1 MNYLMTIAMAVLL
14 SVTTSFSFA
23 YAEENF
29 ETLNSLTQLE
39 GRLIHKALENN
50 VDNLSQVETKHLYFR
65 AFPEYEFEGKKCRDV
80 TVAKGNSYA
89 NMSACKEAGDWLFRY
104 E

>member
-1 MNYLMTIAMAVLL
+1 MNYLMTIAMTALLAVT
-14 SVTTSFSFA
+14 VTSFA

-39 GRLIHKALENN
+39 GKLIHKALENS

-80 TVAKGNSYA
+80 SIAKRNNFA
-89 NMSACKEAGDWLFRY
+89 NMSACKEAGDWIFRY

>member
-29 ETLNSLTQLE
+29 ETLNSLNQLE

-50 VDNLSQVETKHLYFR
+50 RDNLSQVETKNLYFR

-80 TVAKGNSYA
+80 TVAKGKNSA
-89 NMSACKEAGDWLFRY
+89 NMSACKEAGDWLFQY
-104 E
+104 

>member
-1 MNYLMTIAMAVLL
+1 MNFLMTTATTFLL
-14 SVTTSFSFA
+14 AVTTSVV

-29 ETLNSLTQLE
+29 KTLNSLTQLE

-50 VDNLSQVETKHLYFR
+50 RDNLSQVETKNLYFR

-80 TVAKGNSYA
+80 TVAKGKNSA
-89 NMSACKEAGDWLFRY
+89 NMSACKEAGDWIFRY

>member
-50 VDNLSQVETKHLYFR
+50 VDNLSQVETKNLYFR
-65 AFPEYEFEGKKCRDV
+65 AFPQYEFEGKKCRDV
-80 TVAKGNSYA
+80 TVAKGKNSA
-89 NMSACKEAGDWLFRY
+89 NMSACKEAGDWLFY
-104 E
+104 Y

>member
-1 MNYLMTIAMAVLL
+1 MNFLMTTATTFLL
-14 SVTTSFSFA
+14 AVTTSVV

-29 ETLNSLTQLE
+29 KTLNSLTQLE

-50 VDNLSQVETKHLYFR
+50 RDNLSQVETKHLYFR
-65 AFPEYEFEGKKCRDV
+65 AFPEYQFEGKKCRDV

-89 NMSACKEAGDWLFRY
+89 NMSACKEAGDWIFRY
-104 E
+104 D